1 MDTLE
6 TLLSASAPTLE
17 SLEDEDGTVPLATS
31 TTLPGDMSSAPFFG
45 EEADDDA
52 TIEDVC
58 EGIDRSIYGALVSS

>member
-6 TLLSASAPTLE
+6 TLLAASTPTLE
-17 SLEDEDGTVPLATS
+17 SLKDEDGSVPLATS

-45 EEADDDA
+45 DRPEEA

-58 EGIDRSIYGALVSS
+58 DGIERSIYGALVAS